1 MSSQHH
7 VLIRRKTKRRD
18 KSEKSAIYRETT
30 KGVVDDQNASSSER
44 ASIGKRNGPTM
55 RRSQRRVLFCAL
67 AKGASVFK
75 RFFLSSFPFVLFL
88 GFQKKRKKR
97 RGEKGRGFWNHQSPV
112 FTNKGSARAV
122 APSAPVFPAAQTRSC
137 SRMIPNAL
145 HKPFYTVRLVLV
157 FFLLLFLN
165 NPSWASLSSKARF
178 LKSFSGIKFKPLSF
192 TSSDQTLPAL
202 PRPLPPTFQ
211 YAQGMEC
218 DPIGN
223 QRSLFFI
230 SPDKVVRPNKRQAAS
245 QMIYEHNTDFGG
257 VVGEEEVLMNSSAKR
272 SRKTP
277 VNGQSRFNTNSQN
290 TSNSFGDDNNNNNNT
305 EAMLQ
310 QSAKK
315 AYDRHAAMVG
325 IRSPIVNQLK
335 YPMEAE
341 QTREQYS
348 ESSRAVFNEK
358 TNATNF
364 YVPPSKRTAQQQQ
377 QPSGITNIPLPR
389 QAKRF
394 PAPRTLY

>member
-157 FFLLLFLN
+157 FFLFLGV
-165 NPSWASLSSKARF
+165 SVEQSA
-178 LKSFSGIKFKPLSF
+178 IFKKL
-192 TSSDQTLPAL
+192 
-202 PRPLPPTFQ
+202 
-211 YAQGMEC
+211 
-218 DPIGN
+218 
-223 QRSLFFI
+223 
-230 SPDKVVRPNKRQAAS
+230 
-245 QMIYEHNTDFGG
+245 
-257 VVGEEEVLMNSSAKR
+257 
-272 SRKTP
+272 
-277 VNGQSRFNTNSQN
+277 
-290 TSNSFGDDNNNNNNT
+290 FGD
-305 EAMLQ
+305 Q
-310 QSAKK
+310 
-315 AYDRHAAMVG
+315 
-325 IRSPIVNQLK
+325 I
-335 YPMEAE
+335 
-341 QTREQYS
+341 QT
-348 ESSRAVFNEK
+348 AFFHV
-358 TNATNF
+358 
-364 YVPPSKRTAQQQQ
+364 
-377 QPSGITNIPLPR
+377 I
-389 QAKRF
+389 
-394 PAPRTLY
+394 

>member
-1 MSSQHH
+1 MLSLTSS
-7 VLIRRKTKRRD
+7 
-18 KSEKSAIYRETT
+18 
-30 KGVVDDQNASSSER
+30 
-44 ASIGKRNGPTM
+44 
-55 RRSQRRVLFCAL
+55 
-67 AKGASVFK
+67 
-75 RFFLSSFPFVLFL
+75 
-88 GFQKKRKKR
+88 
-97 RGEKGRGFWNHQSPV
+97 
-112 FTNKGSARAV
+112 
-122 APSAPVFPAAQTRSC
+122 
-137 SRMIPNAL
+137 
-145 HKPFYTVRLVLV
+145 
-157 FFLLLFLN
+157 
-165 NPSWASLSSKARF
+165 
-178 LKSFSGIKFKPLSF
+178 
-192 TSSDQTLPAL
+192 SSDQTLSHAL
-202 PRPLPPTFQ
+202 CASSPTNVSIH
-211 YAQGMEC
+211 AQGMEC

-245 QMIYEHNTDFGG
+245 QMIYEHNNTDGG

-277 VNGQSRFNTNSQN
+277 VNGQSRFNTNRQN
-290 TSNSFGDDNNNNNNT
+290 TSRSFGDDNNNNNNT

-325 IRSPIVNQLK
+325 IRSPIVNQLQ

-341 QTREQYS
+341 QKREQYS
-348 ESSRAVFNEK
+348 ESSRAAFNEK

-389 QAKRF
+389 QAKSF
-394 PAPRTLY
+394 PAPRRTLY

>member
-1 MSSQHH
+1 MLSLTSS
-7 VLIRRKTKRRD
+7 
-18 KSEKSAIYRETT
+18 
-30 KGVVDDQNASSSER
+30 
-44 ASIGKRNGPTM
+44 
-55 RRSQRRVLFCAL
+55 
-67 AKGASVFK
+67 
-75 RFFLSSFPFVLFL
+75 
-88 GFQKKRKKR
+88 
-97 RGEKGRGFWNHQSPV
+97 
-112 FTNKGSARAV
+112 
-122 APSAPVFPAAQTRSC
+122 
-137 SRMIPNAL
+137 
-145 HKPFYTVRLVLV
+145 
-157 FFLLLFLN
+157 
-165 NPSWASLSSKARF
+165 
-178 LKSFSGIKFKPLSF
+178 
-192 TSSDQTLPAL
+192 SSDQTLSHAL
-202 PRPLPPTFQ
+202 CASSPTNVSIH
-211 YAQGMEC
+211 AQGMEC

-245 QMIYEHNTDFGG
+245 QMIYEHNNTDGG

-290 TSNSFGDDNNNNNNT
+290 TSNSFGDDNNNNNNNNT

-325 IRSPIVNQLK
+325 IRSPIVNQLQ

-341 QTREQYS
+341 QKREQYS
-348 ESSRAVFNEK
+348 ESSRAAFNEK

-389 QAKRF
+389 QAKSF
-394 PAPRTLY
+394 PAPRRTLY